1 MQRFPGPLPEKRL
14 SSWHLVDVGLLKSRL
29 SEIELAS
36 SDHQLVHRAIEEF
49 TQHISQYTSELKH
62 CKFFKY
68 TFYVYVLLLVNDALL
83 QCVRYRKC
91 LQGLKGD

>member
-62 CKFFKY
+62 CKFFKD
-68 TFYVYVLLLVNDALL
+68 TFYVYVLSCCLLMMLYFSVSDTG
-83 QCVRYRKC
+83 RIYR
-91 LQGLKGD
+91 D